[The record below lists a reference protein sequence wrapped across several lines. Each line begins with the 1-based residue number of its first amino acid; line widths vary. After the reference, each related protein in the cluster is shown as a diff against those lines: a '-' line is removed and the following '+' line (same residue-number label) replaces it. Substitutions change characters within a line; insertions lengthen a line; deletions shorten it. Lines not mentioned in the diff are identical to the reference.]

1 MDDADT
7 GVTRFAWV
15 DEEEGFYPVL
25 NLVRGCDEDEVLH
38 RFGADPSAARM
49 LTLNDIYALQPE
61 NYREHRYFVSVGTV
75 GPVVFTLEVVGSTG
89 DIPETM
95 RRLSVG
101 GRCFGVSIALSGG
114 DNVRYAV
121 DGELVVYEEPWGP
134 VKPLRAGDARWD
146 PNWCEEL
153 LATDDPDEIWG
164 LEKLALAE
172 RVMQTRIEEEWIR
185 GPLRTVELPDPICD
199 PQSEQLWR
207 IEPFPVTGGC
217 SE

>member
-1 MDDADT
+1 MHDADT
-7 GVTRFAWV
+7 GTTRFAWV

-25 NLVRGCDEDEVLH
+25 NLVRGCDEDEVLR

-49 LTLNDIYALQPE
+49 LTLDDIYALQPE
-61 NYREHRYFVSVGTV
+61 SYREHRYFVAVGTV
-75 GPVVFTLEVVGSTG
+75 GQVVFTLEVVGYTG
-89 DIPETM
+89 EIPETM

-101 GRCFGVSIALSGG
+101 GRCFGVSIVVSGG

-134 VKPLRAGDARWD
+134 IKPLRTADPRWN
-146 PNWCEEL
+146 PNWGQGL
-153 LATDDPDEIWG
+153 LPTDDPDETWG

-185 GPLRTVELPDPICD
+185 GPLRTVELPDPTRD
-199 PQSEQLWR
+199 PQPEQQRR
-207 IEPFPVTGGC
+207 IE
-217 SE
+217 